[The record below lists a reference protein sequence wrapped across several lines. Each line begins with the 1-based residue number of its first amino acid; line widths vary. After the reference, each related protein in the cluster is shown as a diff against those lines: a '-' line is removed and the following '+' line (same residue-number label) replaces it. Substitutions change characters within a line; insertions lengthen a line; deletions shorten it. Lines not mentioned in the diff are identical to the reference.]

1 MSWCMGRGAAMV
13 GRDDGTWAAA
23 QWKKGRN
30 WIDDSENIWS
40 SLIKTTRREPQ
51 TYWVNTWIPCPY
63 PPGIEIKQK
72 SAKRDPDIDCG
83 EWKWVQHTRTI
94 SVNYPSDGLLPQ
106 YTQELQGILPGNRYK
121 VEGANHIEVRN
132 MTTDGNV
139 VDETYEE
146 FIKNFNRIPGDFFRT
161 N

>member
-1 MSWCMGRGAAMV
+1 MEDV
-13 GRDDGTWAAA
+13 
-23 QWKKGRN
+23 
-30 WIDDSENIWS
+30 
-40 SLIKTTRREPQ
+40 RRP
-51 TYWVNTWIPCPY
+51 
-63 PPGIEIKQK
+63 
-72 SAKRDPDIDCG
+72 PDIDCG